1 MKQPAIKNKRINI
14 WQYQFILARRLAW
27 WGAISFAVGIPTL
40 MMEPFLRG
48 FGIQAI
54 VWGLIDFA
62 IAVGGSLLVTRR
74 RKALADPQAKEAV
87 QNEADKL
94 RRLLRWMLPLDVIYV
109 IVGLVLILTWGRKD
123 AWWLG
128 TGLGVVVQGLFLLG
142 FDWYHKKHIPAN

>member
-40 MMEPFLRG
+40 IMEPILRG

-54 VWGLIDFA
+54 VWGLVDFA
-62 IAVGGSLLVTRR
+62 IAVGGSILVTRR

-94 RRLLRWMLPLDVIYV
+94 RRLLWWMLPLDVIYV
-109 IVGLVLILTWGRKD
+109 IVGLVLVLTWGRKD
-123 AWWLG
+123 MWWLG

-142 FDWYHKKHIPAN
+142 FDWYHAKNVPMN